1 MQSANGRWWY
11 RHNNGT
17 YTKNGWE
24 YINGKWYY
32 FDAEGWRV
40 TGWII
45 RNVRRIKMRKL
56 LKERLR
62 GVMIW
67 RKLLKHQKHQ
77 RLICFII
84 QYVLV
89 RKRYWQGHHI
99 ISPGHG
105 QLTKQVIG
113 KVQEFK

>member
-1 MQSANGRWWY
+1 MREY
-11 RHNNGT
+11 RLYQEHGCNRQMRIT
-17 YTKNGWE
+17 DILFHQRKSS
-24 YINGKWYY
+24 
-32 FDAEGWRV
+32 
-40 TGWII
+40 II